1 MSKEKLELSS
11 VNVKF
16 FASIREIVG
25 KGELTLSLETNATVS
40 DLRRMLLDLYPA
52 LASIRIPIMVAV
64 NRRIADENTVLSNKD
79 EVALL
84 PPVSGG

>member
-25 KGELTLSLETNATVS
+25 KGELTLRLETNATVS

-52 LASIRIPIMVAV
+52 LTSIRIPIMIAV